1 MNASFAIAGATLI
14 DGTGRPALADALVL
28 VEDSRI
34 AAVGNRASLPLP
46 PEARVIDASGK
57 YLLPGLIDCHVHLAA
72 PDFMPHPVKG
82 DTRAYLAII
91 AFHNLRSALQAG
103 ITTIR
108 SVCDGDHLDLA
119 LRSAL
124 REGLVLGPRLLS
136 AGIGICMTG
145 GHGSQG
151 SDRTPG
157 SVGIHEVDGPGE
169 VRKAV
174 RQEVKAGADLIK
186 LLTSHRSDH
195 PEFSQ
200 EELNAGVDEA
210 HRLGR
215 RVAVHAGNFACT
227 RMAAL
232 AGADTIEHG
241 NFLDDETAEIM
252 AAKGICLVP
261 TAWVYHHMADLCRSL
276 REKGMTGGEYPM
288 DQEEF
293 DSTQTWAD
301 RVVARY
307 PETLRI
313 ARKHGVTIAAGTD
326 NVFADQPFAVLHE
339 ELSRLNQLGFSTLE
353 VIRIATHNGA
363 VALGIQASAGTIEP
377 GKAADLILVDRDP
390 IQDITALGE
399 VGWVMR
405 EGIELTFSPEWRRK
419 PVGARALFS

>member
-1 MNASFAIAGATLI
+1 M
-14 DGTGRPALADALVL
+14 
-28 VEDSRI
+28 
-34 AAVGNRASLPLP
+34 
-46 PEARVIDASGK
+46 DASGK

-72 PDFMPHPVKG
+72 PDFMPHPIKG
-82 DTRAYLAII
+82 DSRSYLSII
-91 AFHNLRSALQAG
+91 ALHNLRSALQSG
-103 ITTIR
+103 ITSIR
-108 SVCDGDHLDLA
+108 SVCDGDHIDLA

-124 REGLVLGPRLLS
+124 QEGLVLGPRLLS

-157 SVGIHEVDGPGE
+157 SIGIHEADGIDE
-169 VRKAV
+169 VRRAV

-186 LLTSHRSDH
+186 LLTSHRSDY

-200 EELNAGVDEA
+200 EELDAGVDEA
-210 HRLGR
+210 HRLGK

-227 RMAAL
+227 RMAAK

-241 NFLDDETAEIM
+241 NFLDDETAEMM
-252 AAKGICLVP
+252 ADKGICLVP
-261 TAWVYHHMADLCRSL
+261 TAWVYHHMAEMCQAL
-276 REKGMTGGEYPM
+276 RTKGVTGGEYPM

-293 DSTQTWAD
+293 DSTQVWAD

-339 ELSRLNQLGFSTLE
+339 ELSWLNRLGFSTME
-353 VIRIATHNGA
+353 VIRIATRNGA
-363 VALGIQASAGTIEP
+363 ETLGITETAGTLEP
-377 GKAADLILVDRDP
+377 GKAADLILVERDP
-390 IQDITALGE
+390 LRDITALGE
-399 VGWVMR
+399 VCWVMR
-405 EGIELTFSPEWRRK
+405 EGVELTFSQEWSRK
-419 PVGARALFS
+419 PVGARAVFH